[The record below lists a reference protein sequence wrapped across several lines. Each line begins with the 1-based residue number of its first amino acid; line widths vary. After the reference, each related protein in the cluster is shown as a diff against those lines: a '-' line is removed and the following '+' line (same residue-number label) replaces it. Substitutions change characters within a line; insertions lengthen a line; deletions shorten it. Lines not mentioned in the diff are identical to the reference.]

1 MKNRILFVDDD
12 PLVLQGLR
20 RSLHGMRAQWDLQF
34 AGSGSDALALMAQQ
48 PFDAVVTDMKM
59 PGMSGAELLGEVLKH
74 HPQTVRLVLSGH
86 ADQDLIYRC
95 VGVAHQCLSKP
106 CDAETLRRTVQRAMQ
121 SHHSLKSDAIRK
133 LVAGMDRLPTIPALY
148 SELVEKLNSSD
159 PSLEEVAAIVE
170 KDPGL
175 TAKLLQLVNS
185 AFFGLSRPM
194 ASVLEAVTYLGME
207 TIKSLMLSLNAFSR
221 YEKMQA
227 AGVSLTEVW
236 QHSLRTAELAR
247 SIVQMQDLPARVA
260 DAAFA
265 GGLLHDVGRLVLAC
279 NRPAEYAE
287 ACQLA
292 QREQTVFE
300 DAEEQVFACTHA
312 DVGGY
317 LLGLWGLPPPVVDA
331 IACHHH
337 PATGSEE
344 SFTPLTA
351 VHVANVLDW
360 EAAPGNRTIRPP
372 ALDQDY
378 LAALGLKPC
387 LPAWRELLPTHP
399 EAALLP

>member
-1 MKNRILFVDDD
+1 MKQRLLFVDDD
-12 PLVLQGLR
+12 PLILQGLR

-59 PGMSGAELLGEVLKH
+59 PGMNGAELLEAVLKH

-86 ADQDLIYRC
+86 ADQELIFRC

-106 CDAETLRRTVQRAMQ
+106 CDPETLRHTVQRAMQ
-121 SHHSLKSDAIRK
+121 SQHSLKSDTLRK
-133 LVAGMDRLPTIPALY
+133 LVAGMGRLPTIPALY
-148 SELVEKLNSSD
+148 SELVEVLNSPDS
-159 PSLEEVAAIVE
+159 SLEDVAAVVE

-175 TAKLLQLVNS
+175 TARLLQLVNS
-185 AFFGLSRPM
+185 AFFGLSRPI
-194 ASVLEAVTYLGME
+194 SSILEAVTYLGLE
-207 TIKSLMLSLNAFSR
+207 TIKSLMLSINAFAR
-221 YEKMQA
+221 YDKEQTP
-227 AGVSLTEVW
+227 GVSLSEVW

-247 SIVQMQDLPARVA
+247 GIVQLQNLPGTMA

-279 NRPAEYAE
+279 NRPEEYAE
-287 ACQLA
+287 VAQLV
-292 QREQTVFE
+292 QRDQMTFE
-300 DAEEQVFACTHA
+300 AAEERIFACTHA

-331 IACHHH
+331 IACHHQ
-337 PATGSEE
+337 PAASPDQT
-344 SFTPLTA
+344 FTPLTA

-360 EAAPGNRTIRPP
+360 EGPRSQSAVHPP
-372 ALDQDY
+372 SLDVDY
-378 LAALGLKPC
+378 LAALGLESC
-387 LPAWRELLPTHP
+387 LPAWRGLMQTIPNIELQP
-399 EAALLP
+399 